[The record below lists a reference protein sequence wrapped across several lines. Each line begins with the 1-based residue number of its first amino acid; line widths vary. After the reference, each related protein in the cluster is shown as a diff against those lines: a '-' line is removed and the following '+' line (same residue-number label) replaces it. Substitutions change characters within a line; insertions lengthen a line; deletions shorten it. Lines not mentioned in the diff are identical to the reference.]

1 MDGNKT
7 VVTKIVDV
15 LLSSVCGNLLAKD
28 PVEVSV
34 IENGHQ
40 GQVFVWPFFRPHHVQ
55 IAFAVTRFESL
66 APKVLL
72 KDL

>member
-7 VVTKIVDV
+7 VVTQIVDI
-15 LLSSVCGNLLAKD
+15 LFPSGFGNLLAKD

-55 IAFAVTRFESL
+55 IAFAVTRF
-66 APKVLL
+66 
-72 KDL
+72 

>member
-7 VVTKIVDV
+7 VVTEIVDV
-15 LLSSVCGNLLAKD
+15 LFPSVCGNLLAKD

-40 GQVFVWPFFRPHHVQ
+40 GQVFVWSFFRPHYVQ
-55 IAFAVTRFESL
+55 IAFAGTRFEFL

-72 KDL
+72 EDL